1 MILIAPRL
9 RTRVVRDAAA
19 ESDSRTTRLYL
30 APPRPAPS
38 SCTSGERE
46 KERKRER
53 GVGGRGG
60 VGSGRRKNTDFSSL
74 IGHDHSYRG
83 STAWTSQG
91 IHERAFILALQSWL
105 AKVASYQPGLAF
117 VERNKPGY
125 TEEDLASLD
134 LA

>member
-1 MILIAPRL
+1 MVRESDVVRELRRRSPIRGPSVFIYPRGPPPRL
-9 RTRVVRDAAA
+9 VRVER
-19 ESDSRTTRLYL
+19 ERE
-30 APPRPAPS
+30 
-38 SCTSGERE
+38 GERD
-46 KERKRER
+46 RQR

-60 VGSGRRKNTDFSSL
+60 VGSGRRKDADFGSM
-74 IGHDHSYRG
+74 IGHNHSYRG
-83 STAWTSQG
+83 STAWTFQG

-117 VERNKPGY
+117 VELNKPGY

>member
-1 MILIAPRL
+1 MSRGGGVQFADDPSLFSPP
-9 RTRVVRDAAA
+9 AA
-19 ESDSRTTRLYL
+19 RPLVLYEW
-30 APPRPAPS
+30 RER
-38 SCTSGERE
+38 ERE

-60 VGSGRRKNTDFSSL
+60 VGSGRRKNADFGSM
-74 IGHDHSYRG
+74 IGHDHSYQG
-83 STAWTSQG
+83 STAWTFQG

-117 VERNKPGY
+117 VELNKPGY